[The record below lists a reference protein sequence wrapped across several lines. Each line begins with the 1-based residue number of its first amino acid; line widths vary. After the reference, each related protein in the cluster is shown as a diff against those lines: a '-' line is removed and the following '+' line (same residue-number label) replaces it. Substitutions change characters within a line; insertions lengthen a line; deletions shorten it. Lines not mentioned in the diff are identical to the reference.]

1 MSKDYRAIH
10 LPSIKEYGEAV
21 YRKKK
26 SPPQKRLE
34 SHESPSPTLLSQ
46 THRLLS
52 QGCA

>member
-26 SPPQKRLE
+26 I
-34 SHESPSPTLLSQ
+34 PSAEKVRKS
-46 THRLLS
+46 
-52 QGCA
+52 